1 MGHNGPIG
9 SDSFQKSL
17 CESNFLFLSELHQ
30 SDLIKLRK
38 QSLPRYN
45 ENHSLFVTIVQLF
58 TSPNLPIMTNMIDPV
73 VTLTLSLSLAHDSL
87 FLI

>member
-45 ENHSLFVTIVQLF
+45 ENHSLFVTIVQLVYE
-58 TSPNLPIMTNMIDPV
+58 SE
-73 VTLTLSLSLAHDSL
+73 LTDYVHYDRSRCYLNSLSLSLSCAW
-87 FLI
+87 